1 MPSGADALTPGPSR
15 ARTAA
20 GQVRTNPACAPT
32 NGDDLARARMRA
44 MAFVIRVLINAVAI
58 WFTTLIVPGLSI
70 EGAESTNQKILII
83 IGIALVFGIVNA
95 ILKPII
101 HVIAFPLY
109 VLTLGLLT
117 LVVNA
122 ALLELTAWITKQT
135 SWHLVID
142 NFGTAIIAALIIS
155 VVSFVLSILIPGSQ
169 RR

>member
-1 MPSGADALTPGPSR
+1 
-15 ARTAA
+15 
-20 GQVRTNPACAPT
+20 
-32 NGDDLARARMRA
+32 

-58 WFTTLIVPGLSI
+58 WFTTLIVPGLAI
-70 EGAESTNQKILII
+70 VGAETTAQKWLIL

-101 HVIAFPLY
+101 HIIAFPLY

-122 ALLELTAWITKQT
+122 ALLELTAWITQHT
-135 SWHLVID
+135 SWHLTID

-155 VVSFVLSILIPGSQ
+155 VVSFVLSLVIPDGS